1 MPTDTATSTPT
12 HTPTL
17 TPTETLTP
25 TATPTAT
32 PTPTQTLTP
41 VPTNT
46 PTSTPTRTPV
56 PTALASLSLT
66 GAAYD
71 SVKNDEQRIA
81 GAYVFL
87 TDCRRNTF
95 NAQTGLDGNYRLLVP
110 NTGLRQCTQ
119 VKLQVR
125 ATGYKRLT
133 LYVAV
138 TSLYER
144 PQRDFV
150 MIAST
155 PTLLTGLS
163 IPWPPTADPGD

>member
-1 MPTDTATSTPT
+1 MV
-12 HTPTL
+12 
-17 TPTETLTP
+17 P
-25 TATPTAT
+25 TATRTLT

-46 PTSTPTRTPV
+46 ATSTPTRTPV
-56 PTALASLSLT
+56 PTSLASLTLT
-66 GAAYD
+66 GATYD
-71 SVKNDEQRIA
+71 SVKSSTQSIV

-95 NAQTGLDGNYRLLVP
+95 NAQTGLDGNYRLFVP
-110 NTGLRQCTQ
+110 STGLRQCAQ

-133 LYVAV
+133 LYVTVA
-138 TSLYER
+138 SLYER

-150 MIAST
+150 LIPSST
-155 PTLLTGLS
+155 TLVTGLS
-163 IPWPPTADPGD
+163 VTWPPMADPGD